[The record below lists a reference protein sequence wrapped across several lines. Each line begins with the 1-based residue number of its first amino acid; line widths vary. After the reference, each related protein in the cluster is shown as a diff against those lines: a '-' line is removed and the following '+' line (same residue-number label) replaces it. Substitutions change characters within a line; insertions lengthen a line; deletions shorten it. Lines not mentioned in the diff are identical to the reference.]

1 MGGVEWIDAVQGM
14 YKMAGHFECGYKNSG
29 YVKFGEFIE

>member
-14 YKMAGHFECGYKNSG
+14 YKLRAILN
-29 YVKFGEFIE
+29 VVINIQVT